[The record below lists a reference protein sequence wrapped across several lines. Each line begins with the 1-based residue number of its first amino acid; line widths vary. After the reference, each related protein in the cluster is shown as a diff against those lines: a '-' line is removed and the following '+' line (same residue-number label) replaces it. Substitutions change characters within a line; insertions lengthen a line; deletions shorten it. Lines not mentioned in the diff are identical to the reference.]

1 MNKRL
6 NDLIDLLDIERIEV
20 NLFLEVE
27 AQLIDGKEFLEV
39 KLLGKR

>member
-20 NLFLEVE
+20 NLFRGRSPTDRWQRVLV
-27 AQLIDGKEFLEV
+27 V
-39 KLLGKR
+39 KLLDKL